1 MVNLW
6 DIFTFIFRQL
16 RNTFFNKT
24 MVTEKNISSS
34 NTSHNFAKGK
44 VISKCANDKS
54 WKN

>member
-16 RNTFFNKT
+16 RNTFFHKT

-34 NTSHNFAKGK
+34 NISHNFAKGK
-44 VISKCANDKS
+44 VISKCINDKS
-54 WKN
+54 